1 MKKSIILVI
10 VGALALTLSSCSND
24 NETATSEQEQE
35 ALDASIRESL
45 KTRGIMQ
52 ALCQIDTLDNG
63 KLSYT
68 PRIGKALESATP
80 TVYYTIGY
88 DLEYSRQTFESIVSP
103 VNSDWGQR
111 LSLDEVRQ
119 GNIHLKFSESNTP
132 GELARITVDCP
143 DLKDVLTEI
152 VFITEERWPAN
163 DGASSFN
170 LLSIWRYQ
178 NRIYVCVRDAHAQEG
193 IMLTFDGGWSE
204 DWFKKYSYWQ
214 GEFYLWEHTASSEAF
229 QCLRYLLEHSY
240 ARFKQMY
247 EKMKERVSNPSKL
260 WSHIYE
266 GSSEDFDN
274 DYTYDHGL
282 WRFHYCY
289 YVDINRSSI
298 YQLDDGRYYCDKYT
312 THYEHD
318 NQPQKSRPSHEIRF
332 TPGFNMSGWE
342 CIYKGG
348 TVEPR

>member
-45 KTRGIMQ
+45 KTRGIMN

-88 DLEYSRQTFESIVSP
+88 DLEDARQTFNGIIVALNEDKEKELD
-103 VNSDWGQR
+103 V
-111 LSLDEVRQ
+111 DEVRQ

-214 GEFYLWEHTASSEAF
+214 GEFYLWEHTASSEAIK
-229 QCLRYLLEHSY
+229 CVSHLLRYSNPNY
-240 ARFKQMY
+240 K
-247 EKMKERVSNPSKL
+247 KMLDTMQERVSNPSQNWEGFYL
-260 WSHIYE
+260 GYIYL
-266 GSSEDFDN
+266 FDHE
-274 DYTYDHGL
+274 YTYDHGL
-282 WRFHYCY
+282 WNFFNCY
-289 YVDINRSSI
+289 YVDIKRSSI
-298 YQLDDGRYYCDKYT
+298 NEHGKYNYSEWT
-312 THYEHD
+312 SHSEHD
-318 NQPQKSRPSHEIRF
+318 NTPRRTSPSHEIRF
-332 TPGFNMSGWE
+332 NPGFNMSGWE

>member
-24 NETATSEQEQE
+24 NETATEEQEQE

-45 KTRGIMQ
+45 KTRGIMK

-88 DLEYSRQTFESIVSP
+88 DLEDARQTFNGIIVALNEDEEKDLN
-103 VNSDWGQR
+103 V
-111 LSLDEVRQ
+111 DEVRQ

-132 GELARITVDCP
+132 GEVARITVDCP

-163 DGASSFN
+163 DGASPFN

-178 NRIYVCVRDAHAQEG
+178 NRIYVCVRDATSDEG

-204 DWFKKYSYWQ
+204 DWFKKYSFWQ
-214 GEFYLWEHTASSEAF
+214 GEFYLWEHTASSEAIKN
-229 QCLRYLLEHSY
+229 LSHLLLY
-240 ARFKQMY
+240 KNNFYKTMLD
-247 EKMKERVSNPSKL
+247 KMKERVSNPSRI
-260 WSHIYE
+260 W
-266 GSSEDFDN
+266 EDAYSGLTMYFDH

-282 WRFHYCY
+282 WLFFNCY
-289 YVDINRSSI
+289 YVDLHKSVINN
-298 YQLDDGRYYCDKYT
+298 RYKYDFSEWT
-312 THYEHD
+312 VHFEHD
-318 NQPQKSRPSHEIRF
+318 IQPYRGRPSHEIRF
-332 TPGFNMSGWE
+332 NPGFNMSGWE

-348 TVEPR
+348 TVVQ